1 MLVAVGET
9 AVRKI
14 EAGNMQRAS
23 QAKMR
28 TGHHEG
34 EQMEQLSVDL
44 ENCYGIKKL
53 QATFDFSGTRAVAIY
68 APNGAMK
75 SSLAETFKDVAT
87 NKKTVDRIFPDRVT
101 KREIKDEGGADIA
114 ASELVVLKS
123 YEEVVPSERTSLLL
137 VNSDL
142 RLEYEKLLQDVQQS
156 TESLVKTLRNLSG
169 SKVIERDVSNAFT
182 RSNSQFLKALAR
194 VKDEVAKQEGAPF
207 AGVDYSKIFDQRTLS
222 LLATKDFKQ
231 AIEAYVKSY
240 NTLIDKSKYFKRGVF
255 NYYNA
260 STIAKNLADNGF
272 FNAKHA
278 IRLNGAEV
286 VEINDVKQ
294 LEGIIQAER
303 DAISADPDLKK
314 KYAEIE
320 KSFNKNQELRDLQEY
335 LSANE
340 DVLPHLANI
349 EEFREEVIKSYLKKC
364 FDQVEALLNLVDKTN
379 ERKEQIEE
387 AASKE
392 RTQWQDVIATFNDR
406 FTVPFRLE
414 VKNLVSAILG
424 AEAPTLGFTFVD
436 GDEEAVVEEKQLMS
450 ALSTGEAKAFYIL
463 NVMFDMNARMKSGE
477 EALFIIDDIADS
489 FDYKNKYAIIE
500 YLRDAAEHSHFRQI
514 VLTHNFDF
522 FRTACSRYVGRDN
535 CFMAV
540 KSKEG
545 ISLEAPYGVRTNVF
559 EHWKDH
565 FYRNKVIKVATI
577 PFIRNVAEYTQGT
590 GSDAYKVLTK
600 MLHVK
605 PETSGLTVGQLDQQF
620 NLVLNKNGAHSEP
633 DKNFIDFVFEVAD
646 HCLTMPE
653 GVNFENKIVL
663 SIAIR
668 LAAEQVMIRKIND
681 AELVEEIAKKGNQTG
696 RLSDAVRDK
705 YPEDD
710 ELHKLLRQVILITPE
725 SIHLNSF
732 MYEPIVD
739 MSDERLRRLY
749 QSVKALI

>member
-1 MLVAVGET
+1 
-9 AVRKI
+9 
-14 EAGNMQRAS
+14 
-23 QAKMR
+23 
-28 TGHHEG
+28 
-34 EQMEQLSVDL
+34 MEQLSVDL

-53 QATFDFSGTRAVAIY
+53 QATFDFSETRAVAIY

-75 SSLAETFKDVAT
+75 SSLAETFKDIAT
-87 NKKTVDRIFPDRVT
+87 NSMTIDRIFPERVT
-101 KREIKDEGGADIA
+101 KREVTDELGVDITSSA
-114 ASELVVLKS
+114 LVVLKS

-142 RLEYEKLLQDVQQS
+142 RLEYEKLLQEVQQS
-156 TESLVKTLRNLSG
+156 TESLITTLKRLSG
-169 SKVIERDVSNAFT
+169 SKAIEREVSNAFT
-182 RSNSQFLKALAR
+182 RSDNQFLKALAR
-194 VKDEVAKQEGAPF
+194 IKDEVANQEGAPF
-207 AGVDYSKIFDQRTLS
+207 AEIEYSKIFDQRTLT

-272 FNAKHA
+272 FNAKHT
-278 IRLNGAEV
+278 IRLNGDAAV
-286 VEINDVKQ
+286 IEINDVKQ
-294 LEGIIQAER
+294 LEEIIQSER
-303 DAISADPDLKK
+303 NAISGDPDLQK

-320 KSFNKNQELRDLQEY
+320 KSFNKNQDLRDLQEY
-335 LSANE
+335 LSAHEN
-340 DVLPHLANI
+340 VLPHLANI
-349 EEFREEVIKSYLKKC
+349 DEFREEVIKSYLKKC
-364 FDQVEALLNLVDKTN
+364 FDQVEALLNLVNKTN

-392 RTQWQDVIATFNDR
+392 RTHWQDVIATFNDR

-414 VKNLVSAILG
+414 VKNLVLAILG
-424 AEAPTLGFTFVD
+424 KEAPTLGFTFVD
-436 GDEEAVVEEKQLMS
+436 GDEEAVVEEMQLMS

-522 FRTACSRYVGRDN
+522 FRTACSRYIGRKN

-545 ISLEAPYGVRTNVF
+545 LSLEAPYGVRTNVF
-559 EHWKDH
+559 EHWKKH
-565 FYRNKVIKVATI
+565 FYDNKVIKIATI
-577 PFIRNVAEYTQGT
+577 PFVRNIAEYTQGT
-590 GSDAYKVLTK
+590 GSDAYKILTR

-605 PETSGLTVGQLDQQF
+605 PETTDLTVGDLDQQF
-620 NLVLNKNGAHSEP
+620 NLVLNNKGAHSEP
-633 DKNFIDFVFEVAD
+633 NKNFIEFVFEVAD
-646 HCLTMPE
+646 HCLTLPE

-668 LAAEQVMIRKIND
+668 LAAEKIMIGKLND
-681 AELVEEIAKKGNQTG
+681 AALVEEVTKSGNQTA
-696 RLSDAVRDK
+696 RLSDAIRDK
-705 YPEDD
+705 YPEDY

-749 QSVKALI
+749 KNVRALK

>member
-1 MLVAVGET
+1 
-9 AVRKI
+9 
-14 EAGNMQRAS
+14 
-23 QAKMR
+23 
-28 TGHHEG
+28 
-34 EQMEQLSVDL
+34 MEQLSVDL

-53 QATFDFSGTRAVAIY
+53 QATFDFSATRAVAIY

-87 NKKTVDRIFPDRVT
+87 GKKTVDRIFPDRIT
-101 KREIKDEGGADIA
+101 KREIKDEAGADIA

-142 RLEYEKLLQDVQQS
+142 RLEYEKLLQEVQQS
-156 TESLVKTLRNLSG
+156 TEALIKTLKTLSG
-169 SKVIERDVSNAFT
+169 SKTIEQEVSSAFT
-182 RSNSQFLKALAR
+182 KSDQKFIEALAR
-194 VKDEVAKQEGAPF
+194 IKDEVAKQDGAPF
-207 AGVDYSKIFDQRTLS
+207 AGVDYSKIFDQRTLG

-272 FNAKHA
+272 FAAKHT

-286 VEINDVKQ
+286 AEINDVKQ

-303 DAISADPDLKK
+303 DAISDDPDLKK

-320 KSFNKNQELRDLQEY
+320 KSFSKNQELRSLQEY

-349 EEFREEVIKSYLKKC
+349 EEFREQVIKSYLKKC
-364 FDQVEALLNLVDKTN
+364 FEQVESLLDLVDKTD
-379 ERKEQIEE
+379 ERKGQIEKD
-387 AASKE
+387 ALKE
-392 RTQWQDVIATFNDR
+392 RTQWQDVINTFNDR
-406 FTVPFRLE
+406 FAVPFRLE

-424 AEAPTLGFTFVD
+424 KEAPTLGFTFVD

-477 EALFIIDDIADS
+477 DALFIIDDIADS

-500 YLRDAAEHSHFRQI
+500 YLRDAAEYGQFRQI

-522 FRTACSRYVGRDN
+522 FRTACSRYIGRES

-540 KSKEG
+540 KSKDG

-559 EHWKDH
+559 DHWKDH
-565 FYRNKVIKVATI
+565 FYKNKVIKVATI

-590 GSDAYKVLTK
+590 GSDAYKILTK

-605 PETSGLTVGQLDQQF
+605 PGTAELTVGQLDEQF
-620 NLVLNKNGAHSEP
+620 NLVLNKAGAHAEP
-633 DKNFIDFVFEVAD
+633 NKNFIEFVFEVAD
-646 HCLTMPE
+646 YCMTLPE

-668 LAAEQVMIRKIND
+668 LAAEKIMIEKLND
-681 AELVEEIAKKGNQTG
+681 AALVEEIAKKGNQTAK
-696 RLSDAVRDK
+696 LSDAVRDK
-705 YPEDD
+705 FPAD
-710 ELHKLLRQVILITPE
+710 EALHKLLRQVILITPE

-749 QSVKALI
+749 QSVKELV